1 MSFWKILGDII
12 LFKWLFGSDQSVC
25 PTDTS
30 RKNSHR
36 SNPLYPTFD
45 DEEERA
51 DRYDSAYYNNR
62 TSSYHHS
69 YDDDIDD
76 DIMSMEHD
84 DFDYDMHMYD
94 DDEF

>member
-1 MSFWKILGDII
+1 MSFWKILGDIL
-12 LFKWLFGSDQSVC
+12 LFKWLFGGDQSERSI
-25 PTDTS
+25 DTP
-30 RKNSHR
+30 RTNPAR
-36 SNPLYPTFD
+36 SNPVYPTFD

-51 DRYDSAYYNNR
+51 DRYDSARYNNR
-62 TSSYHHS
+62 TYSYHDS
-69 YDDDIDD
+69 FDEDFDD